1 MLKRKPVAAAV
12 AAALGASSFGGG
24 LGQVAYAQDVQEGDE
39 PIEEIV
45 TTGSRIVTQDGFGRT
60 SPVTVMNTDDIAS
73 LGLTRV
79 EDVLNSLPSVETA
92 LHSFDANGISG
103 TASIDLRGLGAF
115 RTLVLMNGRR
125 MQPGGVQ
132 ATSPDVNQIP
142 AAMIERVE
150 VLTGGAS
157 ATYGADAVAGVVNFI
172 FRRMD
177 GVEVSVGAS
186 GYQHDNDNS
195 FLRPLM
201 DARNFTYPTG
211 DSGIGGEAYNID
223 FVIGSD
229 FSEGRGNA
237 TFYATWRENQ
247 EMLQAERDYG
257 SCALSNAA
265 TSCGGSANAIV
276 PNFFIAPASDQLPG
290 VANYSDYSRSL
301 FLSMQDGGALA
312 PWDGTNRYNYAPV
325 NHFMRPD
332 TRYSFGGM
340 ADFEFSE
347 RATVYLEANF
357 ANNRTVGQIAESGTF
372 FAEEYYLP
380 LDNSLFPQQFRDD
393 LTSFFD
399 NQYCHET
406 WTGEDDQG
414 NPIANPNV
422 CVDIT
427 QSATE
432 NGDGDPSTGVLLPGY
447 GQPIY
452 VQDGDDP
459 TTGQF
464 VDFNQYGVYI
474 GKRNVEGGPRSSN
487 FSHDAFRIVAG
498 VKGALNDNWDYD
510 ASFLYGETASSMAY
524 INDFFAPN
532 IRVAVDGDACAQTS
546 GCIPYEVFTYQGVT
560 PTAAQ
565 NMLGTAIMKGVNSTE
580 VMNAFVSGD
589 LDWNFPS
596 ADDSVQVVA
605 GFEHRIEKYQRISD
619 SVFQEGSLLGQGGP
633 TPGVEGSY
641 TVTEFFTEAN
651 VPLITGAPGA
661 EALTLDVAY
670 RYSDYNTSG
679 GANTYRF
686 GFDWQPV
693 EMVRMRAGFNR
704 AVRAPNVAE
713 LFSAQ
718 SLGLWSGVDPCA
730 NEGGD
735 PPVYTQAQ
743 CANLGVSGSQYGNIP
758 ASPAGQYNAIFGG
771 NPALDPEEADTIT
784 VGFVVDPMDTMTI
797 SVDYWNIEITDTI
810 NNIGAT
816 TILEQCGLYGV
827 LCDNVVRNAG
837 GSLWQGT
844 QGYVVDTTL
853 NLGENA
859 WEGIDVAANYDFEAA
874 GGSWSA
880 NLIGTYMLT
889 KETTPLPADPNST
902 YDCVG
907 LISTRCFPSP
917 EWRHTVSVS
926 YDSDEFGSV
935 EGRWRFFGGVD
946 YDGSTDTIAQEEMS
960 DSQSYFD
967 LNAVFRFMD
976 NHDVT
981 VGINNVLDEEP
992 PMVGGTL
999 TTNANTIAGFYDTL
1013 GRFLYAKATMRF

>member
-1 MLKRKPVAAAV
+1 MLKRKPVAVAV
-12 AAALGASSFGGG
+12 AAALGASSFGV
-24 LGQVAYAQDVQEGDE
+24 LGSPALAQENEQVGDE
-39 PIEEIV
+39 PIEEII

-60 SPVTVMNTDDIAS
+60 SPVTVMNTDDITK

-132 ATSPDVNQIP
+132 ATAVDVNQIP

-172 FRRMD
+172 MRRMD
-177 GVEVSVGAS
+177 GVELSIGAS
-186 GYQHDNDNS
+186 GYQHDNSNG
-195 FLRPLM
+195 FVQGLL
-201 DARNFTYPTG
+201 DARNFEYPTG
-211 DSGIGGEAYNID
+211 GSGIGGEAYNID

-229 FSEGRGNA
+229 FADGRGNA

-257 SCALSNAA
+257 SCALSNAS

-276 PNFFIAPASDQLPG
+276 PNFFIAPSVNG
-290 VANYSDYSRSL
+290 VSDYSVSE
-301 FLSMQDGGALA
+301 FLTLQPDGSLA
-312 PWDGTNRYNYAPV
+312 PYDGTNTYNYAPV

-340 ADFEFSE
+340 VDYELSE
-347 RATVYLEANF
+347 KATVYLEANF

-372 FAEEYYLP
+372 FAEEYHLP
-380 LDNSLFPQQFRDD
+380 VTNPLFPQAFRD
-393 LTSFFD
+393 SIES
-399 NQYCHET
+399 Y
-406 WTGEDDQG
+406 WPG
-414 NPIANPNV
+414 
-422 CVDIT
+422 
-427 QSATE
+427 ATE
-432 NGDGDPSTGVLLPGY
+432 V
-447 GQPIY
+447 
-452 VQDGDDP
+452 
-459 TTGQF
+459 
-464 VDFNQYGVYI
+464 GVYI

-487 FSHDAFRIVAG
+487 FQHDGFRAVAG
-498 VKGALNDNWDYD
+498 VKGAINDDWGYD
-510 ASFLYGETASSMAY
+510 ASFLYGETSSSMAY

-532 IRVAVDGDACAQTS
+532 IAVAVDGDLCAATA

-560 PTAAQ
+560 SEAAN
-565 NMLGTAIMKGVNSTE
+565 NMLGTAIMMGKTSTE
-580 VMNAFVSGD
+580 VINAFVSGD
-589 LDWNFPS
+589 LGWNFPG

-619 SVFQEGSLLGQGGP
+619 SVFEQGSLLGQGGP
-633 TPGVEGSY
+633 TPGVAGSY
-641 TVTEFFTEAN
+641 TVAEFFTEAN
-651 VPLITGAPGA
+651 IPLLQGVAGA
-661 EALTLDVAY
+661 ENLTLDVAY

-679 GANTYRF
+679 GANTYRV
-686 GFDWQPV
+686 GLDWQPA
-693 EMVRMRAGFNR
+693 ELIRMRAGYNR

-713 LFSAQ
+713 LFSTQ

-730 NEGGD
+730 TAT
-735 PPVYTQAQ
+735 PVYTAAQ
-743 CANLGVSGSQYGNIP
+743 CANLGVSAAQYGNIT
-758 ASPAGQYNAIFGG
+758 ASPAGQYNGIFGG
-771 NPALDPEEADTIT
+771 NPNLLPEEADTIT
-784 VGFVVDPMDTMTI
+784 AGFVIDPMESMTI
-797 SVDYWNIEITDTI
+797 SVDYWSIEIQDTI
-810 NNIGAT
+810 SNIGAT

-827 LCDNVVRNAG
+827 LCNQVTRNAG

-844 QGYVVDTTL
+844 QGFVEDTTV
-853 NLGENA
+853 NLGENK
-859 WEGIDVAANYDFEAA
+859 WEGIDLAANYDFEALD
-874 GGSWSA
+874 GTFSA
-880 NLIGTYMLT
+880 NLIGTYMMT
-889 KETTPLPADPNST
+889 KETTPLPAAPDSA

-917 EWRHTVSVS
+917 EWRHTASLS
-926 YDSDEFGSV
+926 YDSGEWWSV
-935 EGRWRFFGGVD
+935 EGRWRYFGGVD
-946 YDGSTDTIAQEEMS
+946 YDGTTDTIAQANMS

-967 LNAVFRFMD
+967 LNAVFTIMD
-976 NHDVT
+976 NHDITIGV
-981 VGINNVLDEEP
+981 NNVTDEEP

-1013 GRFLYAKATMRF
+1013 GRFIFAKATMRF